1 MLLQYANIRSLYITY
16 LFVLNF
22 LPLPEESESHGN
34 LTLNE
39 RFTKLQSPTSSSQEQ
54 KERR

>member
-1 MLLQYANIRSLYITY
+1 MQLKF
-16 LFVLNF
+16 FVLNV